1 MDIEPTRTAIVRKV
15 PASSEHP
22 FRADVNRTGNMP
34 SVSEQFFGYLTD
46 GPLPLPRFD
55 GRPVTM
61 IELRPAPVLA
71 SCTITLRFWQREFCF
86 RDVSRAAF
94 DVALERS
101 ERSSVA
107 FFGQLST
114 VSRIP
119 HKEGSISTYAASRLH
134 AVGAD
139 DLERAVRDQEAS
151 VVVVDNLRELMPRIH
166 WTARPSQ
173 LAEADREIL
182 RELRRLT
189 AGVGR
194 EVEVVLFHFVDPA
207 GVERLLAEGFVDEIQ
222 ELRL

>member
-1 MDIEPTRTAIVRKV
+1 MV
-15 PASSEHP
+15 
-22 FRADVNRTGNMP
+22 
-34 SVSEQFFGYLTD
+34 SVSEQFFGYPTD
-46 GPLPLPRFD
+46 GPFPLPRFD
-55 GRPVTM
+55 GRPATM
-61 IELRPAPVLA
+61 TELRPAPVAA

-94 DVALERS
+94 HLAIERS
-101 ERSSVA
+101 KRLDVA

-119 HKEGSISTYAASRLH
+119 HKEGAIRTYAASKL
-134 AVGAD
+134 AAGGGD
-139 DLERAVRDQEAS
+139 DLERAVRDEGAS

-173 LAEADREIL
+173 LAVADREIL
-182 RELRRLT
+182 RELRRLV

-194 EVEVVLFHFVDPA
+194 EVEVVLFHFVDQA
-207 GVERLLAEGFVDEIQ
+207 GAERLLAEGFVDEIQ